1 MKGMEWYHVVGI
13 IMMFIAIVMFLGLMF
28 LWHWIAGTIFLMIIV
43 FIIGA
48 VMLTIDEW
56 YKKWAEIRLLAHFL
70 L

>member
-1 MKGMEWYHVVGI
+1 MKGMKWYHVVGI

-56 YKKWAEIRLLAHFL
+56 L
-70 L
+70 